1 MGRVDF
7 YRVSRDPVQKVLPA
21 LASRLL
27 GQGDRLL
34 IVAASA
40 MQRQEIDSAL
50 WSHQPT
56 SFLPHGAAGS
66 ADEAKE
72 PILISGAFLADPPNG
87 ARHVALADGVWQGG
101 ALAFERVFLLFDD
114 SRISEARDTW
124 RQLKDVEGV
133 ERHFWKQDE
142 QGRWAEA
149 G

>member
-56 SFLPHGAAGS
+56 SFLPHAAVGQG
-66 ADEAKE
+66 DEAKE
-72 PILISGAFLADPPNG
+72 PILISGEFLPTPPNG
-87 ARHVALADGVWQGG
+87 ARHIALADGVWNDS
-101 ALAFERVFLLFDD
+101 ALDFERIFLLFDD
-114 SRISEARDTW
+114 SRIQEARETW
-124 RQLKDVEGV
+124 KKLKDVDGV
-133 ERHFWKQDE
+133 ERHFWKQDD
-142 QGRWAEA
+142 QGRWSEA